1 MPKIDP
7 DTIAPGYNPFSGV
20 ELAQIAA
27 AAVYN
32 KLSGDS
38 RLNPGITYKLFQL
51 SIKFEFE
58 LNWQNE
64 LGEPPN
70 QLKLDGATRVEV
82 DPNVAPD
89 DVRKKWGL
97 EVPK

>member
-1 MPKIDP
+1 MPKVDP
-7 DTIAPGYNPFSGV
+7 DTISPQYNALNGT
-20 ELAQIAA
+20 ELAQICAA
-27 AAVYN
+27 ALYN
-32 KLSGDS
+32 KLSADCN
-38 RLNPGITYKLFQL
+38 LNPGVTYKLFQL
-51 SIKFEFE
+51 NFKFE

-70 QLKLDGATRVEV
+70 QLLLEGKVRVEV

-89 DVRKKWGL
+89 DVRKRYGL